1 MKRIKF
7 KMNRIKFKEKT
18 TISNGRNGTI
28 QTIGVE
34 IYKSPP
40 MIDESNKVYECIR
53 IFPITSYDKAGNCW
67 IEIPTS
73 EIQNFIKQLIEHD
86 QSTTT

>member
-1 MKRIKF
+1 
-7 KMNRIKFKEKT
+7 MNRIKFKEKT

-28 QTIGVE
+28 QTTGIE

-40 MIDESNKVYECIR
+40 RIDESNKIYECIR

-67 IEIPTS
+67 IEIPVP
-73 EIQNFIKQLIEHD
+73 EIKNFIKQLEEYD

>member
-1 MKRIKF
+1 
-7 KMNRIKFKEKT
+7 MNRIKFKGKT

-28 QTIGVE
+28 QTTGIE

-40 MIDESNKVYECIR
+40 RIDEDNKIYETIR
-53 IFPITSYDKAGNCW
+53 IFPITSYDRAGNCW
-67 IEIPTS
+67 IELPTS
-73 EIQNFIKQLIEHD
+73 EIQNFIKQLEEYD